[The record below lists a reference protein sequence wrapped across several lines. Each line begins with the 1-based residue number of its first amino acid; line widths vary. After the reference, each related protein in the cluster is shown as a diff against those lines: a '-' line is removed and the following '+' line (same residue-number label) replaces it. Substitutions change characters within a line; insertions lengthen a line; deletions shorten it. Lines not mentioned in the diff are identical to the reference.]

1 MKKLTVWAL
10 LAMLVIAGSAFAA
23 PKSVVGNATF
33 DTGNPTTTDNDDSC
47 DIGVAPA
54 ATLLL
59 PYFEVSQSGAE
70 TTLFTITN
78 TSAEEQIAHV
88 TLWTD
93 YSFPVIDFNI
103 YLTGY
108 DVQAIN
114 LHDVIW
120 RGVIAPDAGTGTEVS
135 NVGDYSVD
143 NLDLNVGNCDNLPG
157 TLPQVYVT
165 RMQSAFTL
173 GRTPALGSIAGCN
186 TVGSVHTN
194 AVGYATVDVAR
205 ICSTSLP
212 TEAVYFA
219 SEIMFD
225 NVLVGDYQQVN
236 STQNFAQGNPMVHI
250 RAIPEGGSP
259 LDALR
264 PDTNFDRT
272 FYSRYQAGGTA
283 DRRQPLPSVF
293 AARWI
298 NGSTAAF
305 QTSFKIW
312 REGDTIIPAT
322 LPCAAYPGNVTS
334 LTETVI
340 FDEEENPE
348 GAAPSDV
355 ISPPIS
361 TTYTLPETSLTSVAD
376 HNVFPAP
383 TAGAI
388 AGWVYMNLD
397 NDAADQIASQNW
409 VVVSMRAE
417 GRYSVDFDAA
427 WLANGCTPAFGE
439 SEVNTGDVVIGPAV
453 AVDPNNPVEN
463 FNP

>member
-33 DTGNPTTTDNDDSC
+33 ATGSPATTNNDDSC
-47 DIGVAPA
+47 DISVAPA

-59 PYFEVSQSGAE
+59 PYFEVSPDGRE

-88 TLWTD
+88 VLWTD
-93 YSFPVIDFNI
+93 YSYPVIDFNI

-108 DVQAIN
+108 DVQSIN
-114 LHDVIW
+114 LYNVIYQ
-120 RGVIAPDAGTGTEVS
+120 GVIAPDAGTGTDLS
-135 NVGDYSVD
+135 DFGDFSVA
-143 NLDLNVGNCDNLPG
+143 NTDLNLNDCDELPG
-157 TLPQVYVT
+157 AIPPVYVA

-173 GRTPALGSIAGCN
+173 GRVDAISAEFPACT
-186 TVGSVHTN
+186 TVGRAHTN
-194 AVGYATVDVAR
+194 AIGYATIDVADL
-205 ICSTSLP
+205 CSIALP
-212 TEAVYFA
+212 TSSTYFLT
-219 SEIMFD
+219 EIRFD
-225 NVLVGDYQQVN
+225 NVLIGDYQQVN
-236 STQNFAQGNPMVHI
+236 STNNFAQGNPMVHI
-250 RAIPEGGSP
+250 RAIPEGGEP
-259 LDALR
+259 GEPAV
-264 PDTNFDRT
+264 TNFDRT
-272 FYSRYQAGGTA
+272 FYSRYQAGGTL

-298 NGSTAAF
+298 NGSADEF
-305 QTSFKIW
+305 RTSYKIW
-312 REGDTIIPAT
+312 REGRVTAGT
-322 LPCAAYPGNVTS
+322 GNCAFWPTNVTS

-361 TTYTLPETSLTSVAD
+361 TTYTLPETSLVSVTD
-376 HNVFPAP
+376 TTVFPRP
-383 TAGAI
+383 TTGAV

-397 NDAADQIASQNW
+397 NVAADGIASQNW
-409 VVVSMRAE
+409 VIVSMRAQ

-427 WLANGCTPAFGE
+427 WLENGCSPEMGL
-439 SEVNTGDVVIGPAV
+439 SEVNTPGGIEIGPGV
-453 AVDPNNPVEN
+453 AETPGDQTANWNP
-463 FNP
+463 